1 MVNMTIK
8 PIIGIVRLE
17 KEIVAAIKTISE
29 TILIE
34 GGAPRFLAERINHQ
48 TAIMGKRLIIPF
60 NIIKFRLW
68 AVSYTILAKAKRPED
83 VSPWATLKS
92 RAPAHPH

>member
-1 MVNMTIK
+1 MVNITIK

-34 GGAPRFLAERINHQ
+34 GGHLDFWQKE
-48 TAIMGKRLIIPF
+48 
-60 NIIKFRLW
+60 
-68 AVSYTILAKAKRPED
+68 
-83 VSPWATLKS
+83 
-92 RAPAHPH
+92 